1 MSHRRPI
8 AETYPDEA
16 LRNNGE
22 RLENYIFAKFF
33 ILDVC
38 GVATVRQNNKLT
50 SKLVIQKIIRLS
62 KT

>member
-1 MSHRRPI
+1 MPHRRPI
-8 AETYPDEA
+8 AEAYPDEA

-38 GVATVRQNNKLT
+38 RGGDC
-50 SKLVIQKIIRLS
+50 SS
-62 KT
+62 E